1 MKKSST
7 KRLLSYITVHNKLLI
22 ISLLTAI
29 INVFFTLLNPILIG
43 DAIDFIIG
51 KDNVN
56 FQGILKIIG
65 VLILSIILA
74 SLSQWIMTRC
84 TNVITY
90 KTVQSLREDVFNKI
104 NKVPLKYIDSHSH
117 GDIMSRIINDIDQI
131 STGLIQGFSQ
141 LFTGIITIL
150 GTLGIMIAINFKIAL
165 VVVLM
170 TPLSL
175 FVGGFIAKHS
185 KAMFTE
191 QSKIRGEITGYIQEM
206 VGNQKL
212 VKAFSYEDNS
222 QEKFEEINSR
232 LYTSGVK
239 SQFFSSLTN
248 PCTRFVNGIVYATV
262 GIISAISAING
273 NISIGKI
280 SSFLN
285 YANQYTKPFNEISSV
300 ITELQSALA
309 SAERVFEVLDE
320 EDEVLDKE
328 NAIDLKECNGNIE
341 IKDVSF
347 SYNPDV
353 KLIENFNLS
362 VKKGEKIAIVGP
374 TGCGKTTL
382 INLLM
387 RFYNIDSGEIFISGH
402 NINDITRKSSRAMF
416 GMVLQE
422 TWLYSGTIKE
432 NIAYGKPDATDE
444 EIIEAAKMAHAHE
457 FITRLPNGYDT
468 KISGDGNNI
477 SQGQKQLLC
486 IARIMLTKPPMLIL
500 DEATSSIDTR
510 TEIFIQNAFNKMMEG
525 RTSFIVAHRLSTI
538 KEADLILVM
547 NKGHIIEQG
556 THEELI
562 EKKGFYSNLYN
573 SQFSVSTV

>member
-51 KDNVN
+51 KDNVD

-65 VLILSIILA
+65 ILILSIILA

-90 KTVQSLREDVFNKI
+90 KTVAALREDVFNKI

-131 STGLIQGFSQ
+131 STGLLQGFSQ

-170 TPLSL
+170 TPLSIL
-175 FVGGFIAKHS
+175 VGGFIAKSS

-191 QSKIRGEITGYIQEM
+191 QSKIRGEITGYTQEM
-206 VGNQKL
+206 IGNQKL
-212 VKAFSYEDNS
+212 VKAFSYENNS
-222 QEKFEEINSR
+222 EEKFQEINSR

-320 EDEVLDKE
+320 ENEPLDKE
-328 NAIDLKECNGNIE
+328 NAINLKECNGNIE

-347 SYNPDV
+347 SYNPEV

-387 RFYNIDSGEIFISGH
+387 RFYNINSGEIFISGY

-432 NIAYGKPDATDE
+432 NIAYGKPDATDG

-562 EKKGFYSNLYN
+562 EKKGFYANLYN
-573 SQFSVSTV
+573 SQFSVPIS

>member
-51 KDNVN
+51 KDNVD

-320 EDEVLDKE
+320 EDEIKDKE
-328 NAIDLKECNGNIE
+328 NAIDLKECDGNIE

-387 RFYNIDSGEIFISGH
+387 RFYNINSGEIFISGY

-510 TEIFIQNAFNKMMEG
+510 TEIFIQNAFNKMMER

-562 EKKGFYSNLYN
+562 EKNGFYANLYN
-573 SQFSVSTV
+573 SQFSVPIS

>member
-51 KDNVN
+51 KDNVD

-65 VLILSIILA
+65 ILILSIILA

-90 KTVQSLREDVFNKI
+90 KTVAALREDVFNKI

-131 STGLIQGFSQ
+131 STGLLQGFSQ

-170 TPLSL
+170 TPLSIL
-175 FVGGFIAKHS
+175 VGGFIAKSS

-191 QSKIRGEITGYIQEM
+191 QSKIRGEITGYTQEM
-206 VGNQKL
+206 IGNQKL
-212 VKAFSYEDNS
+212 VKAFSYENNS
-222 QEKFEEINSR
+222 EEKFQEINSR

-320 EDEVLDKE
+320 ENEPLDKE
-328 NAIDLKECNGNIE
+328 NAINLKECNGNIE
-341 IKDVSF
+341 IKNVSF
-347 SYNPDV
+347 SYNPEV

-387 RFYNIDSGEIFISGH
+387 RFYNINSGEIFISGY

-562 EKKGFYSNLYN
+562 EKKGFYANLYN
-573 SQFSVSTV
+573 SQFSVPIS

>member
-212 VKAFSYEDNS
+212 VKAFSYENNS

-387 RFYNIDSGEIFISGH
+387 RFYNIDSGEIFISGY

-562 EKKGFYSNLYN
+562 KKKGFYSNLYN
-573 SQFSVSTV
+573 SQFSVPTV

>member
-51 KDNVN
+51 KDNVD

-65 VLILSIILA
+65 ILILSIILA

-90 KTVQSLREDVFNKI
+90 KTVAALREDVFNKI

-131 STGLIQGFSQ
+131 STGLLQGFSQ

-170 TPLSL
+170 TPLSIL
-175 FVGGFIAKHS
+175 VGGFIAKSS

-191 QSKIRGEITGYIQEM
+191 QSKIRGEITGYTQEM
-206 VGNQKL
+206 IGNQKL
-212 VKAFSYEDNS
+212 VKAFSYENNS
-222 QEKFEEINSR
+222 EEKFQEINSR

-320 EDEVLDKE
+320 ENEPLDKE
-328 NAIDLKECNGNIE
+328 NAINLKECNGNIE

-387 RFYNIDSGEIFISGH
+387 RFYNINSGEIFISGY

-432 NIAYGKPDATDE
+432 NIAYGKPNATDK

-562 EKKGFYSNLYN
+562 EKKGFYANLYN
-573 SQFSVSTV
+573 SQFSVPIS

>member
-51 KDNVN
+51 KDNVD

-562 EKKGFYSNLYN
+562 EKNGFYANLYN
-573 SQFSVSTV
+573 SQFSVPIS

>member
-51 KDNVN
+51 KDNVD

-320 EDEVLDKE
+320 EDEIKDKE
-328 NAIDLKECNGNIE
+328 NAIDLKECDGNIE

-510 TEIFIQNAFNKMMEG
+510 TEIFIQNAFNKMMER

-562 EKKGFYSNLYN
+562 EKNGFYANLYN
-573 SQFSVSTV
+573 SQFSVPIS

>member
-51 KDNVN
+51 KDNVD

-347 SYNPDV
+347 SYNPEV

-387 RFYNIDSGEIFISGH
+387 RFYNIDSGEIFISGY

-432 NIAYGKPDATDE
+432 NIAYGKPYATDE

-562 EKKGFYSNLYN
+562 EKKGFYANLYN
-573 SQFSVSTV
+573 SQFSVPVS

>member
-7 KRLLSYITVHNKLLI
+7 KRLLSYITIHNKLLM

-51 KDNVN
+51 KDNVD

-212 VKAFSYEDNS
+212 VKAFSYENNS

-320 EDEVLDKE
+320 EDEALDKE

-562 EKKGFYSNLYN
+562 EKNGFYANLYN
-573 SQFSVSTV
+573 SQFSVPIS

>member
-51 KDNVN
+51 KDNVD

-65 VLILSIILA
+65 ILILSIILA

-90 KTVQSLREDVFNKI
+90 KTVAALREDVFNKI

-131 STGLIQGFSQ
+131 STGLLQGFSQ

-170 TPLSL
+170 TPLSIL
-175 FVGGFIAKHS
+175 VGGFIAKSS

-191 QSKIRGEITGYIQEM
+191 QSKIRGEITGYTQEM
-206 VGNQKL
+206 IGNQKL
-212 VKAFSYEDNS
+212 VKAFSYENNS
-222 QEKFEEINSR
+222 EEKFQEINSR

-320 EDEVLDKE
+320 EDEPLDKE
-328 NAIDLKECNGNIE
+328 NAINLKECNGNIE

-347 SYNPDV
+347 SYNPEV

-387 RFYNIDSGEIFISGH
+387 RFYNINSGEIFISGY

-562 EKKGFYSNLYN
+562 EKNGFYANLYN
-573 SQFSVSTV
+573 SQFSVPIS

>member
-51 KDNVN
+51 KDNVD

-65 VLILSIILA
+65 ILILSIILA

-90 KTVQSLREDVFNKI
+90 KTVAALREDVFNKI

-131 STGLIQGFSQ
+131 STGLLQGFSQ

-170 TPLSL
+170 TPLSIL
-175 FVGGFIAKHS
+175 VGGFIAKSS

-191 QSKIRGEITGYIQEM
+191 QSKIRGEITGYTQEM
-206 VGNQKL
+206 IGNQKL
-212 VKAFSYEDNS
+212 VKAFSYENNS
-222 QEKFEEINSR
+222 EEKFQEINSR

-320 EDEVLDKE
+320 EDEPLDEE
-328 NAIDLKECNGNIE
+328 NAINLKKCNGNIE

-347 SYNPDV
+347 SYNPQV

-387 RFYNIDSGEIFISGH
+387 RFYNINSGEIFISGY

-432 NIAYGKPDATDE
+432 NIAYGKPNATDK

-562 EKKGFYSNLYN
+562 EKKGFYANLYN
-573 SQFSVSTV
+573 SQFSVPIS

>member
-51 KDNVN
+51 KDNVD

-65 VLILSIILA
+65 ILILSIILA

-90 KTVQSLREDVFNKI
+90 KTVAALREDVFNKI

-131 STGLIQGFSQ
+131 STGLLQGFSQ

-170 TPLSL
+170 TPLSIL
-175 FVGGFIAKHS
+175 VGGFIAKSS

-191 QSKIRGEITGYIQEM
+191 QSKIRGEITGYTQEM
-206 VGNQKL
+206 IGNQKL
-212 VKAFSYEDNS
+212 VKAFSYENNS
-222 QEKFEEINSR
+222 EEKFQEINSR

-320 EDEVLDKE
+320 EDEPLDKE
-328 NAIDLKECNGNIE
+328 NAINLKECNGNIE
-341 IKDVSF
+341 IKNVSF
-347 SYNPDV
+347 SYNPEV

-374 TGCGKTTL
+374 TGCGNTTL

-387 RFYNIDSGEIFISGH
+387 RFYNINSGEIFISGY

-562 EKKGFYSNLYN
+562 EKKGFYANLYN
-573 SQFSVSTV
+573 SQFSVPIS

>member
-51 KDNVN
+51 KDNVD

-320 EDEVLDKE
+320 EDEIKDKE
-328 NAIDLKECNGNIE
+328 NAIDLKECDGNIE

-432 NIAYGKPDATDE
+432 NIAYGKPDTTDE

-562 EKKGFYSNLYN
+562 EKNGFYANLYN
-573 SQFSVSTV
+573 SQFSVPIS

>member
-51 KDNVN
+51 KDNVD

-65 VLILSIILA
+65 ILILSIILA

-90 KTVQSLREDVFNKI
+90 KTVAALREDVFNKI

-131 STGLIQGFSQ
+131 STGLLQGFSQ

-170 TPLSL
+170 TPLSIL
-175 FVGGFIAKHS
+175 VGGFIAKSS

-191 QSKIRGEITGYIQEM
+191 QSKIRGEITGYTQEM
-206 VGNQKL
+206 IGNQKL
-212 VKAFSYEDNS
+212 VKAFSYENNS
-222 QEKFEEINSR
+222 EEKFQEINSR

-320 EDEVLDKE
+320 ENEPLDKE
-328 NAIDLKECNGNIE
+328 NAINLKECNGNIE

-347 SYNPDV
+347 SYNPEV

-387 RFYNIDSGEIFISGH
+387 RFYNINSGEIFISGY

-562 EKKGFYSNLYN
+562 EKKGFYAHLYN
-573 SQFSVSTV
+573 SQFSVPIS

>member
-1 MKKSST
+1 MKTSVT

-51 KDNVN
+51 KDNVD

-562 EKKGFYSNLYN
+562 EKNGFYANLYN
-573 SQFSVSTV
+573 SQFSVPIS

>member
-51 KDNVN
+51 KDNVD

-65 VLILSIILA
+65 ILILSIILA

-90 KTVQSLREDVFNKI
+90 KTVAALREDVFNKI

-131 STGLIQGFSQ
+131 STGLLQGFSQ

-170 TPLSL
+170 TPLSIL
-175 FVGGFIAKHS
+175 VGGFIAKSS

-191 QSKIRGEITGYIQEM
+191 QSKIRGEITGYTQEM
-206 VGNQKL
+206 IGNQKL
-212 VKAFSYEDNS
+212 VKAFSYENNS
-222 QEKFEEINSR
+222 EEKFQEINSR

-262 GIISAISAING
+262 GIISAISSING

-320 EDEVLDKE
+320 ENEPLDKE
-328 NAIDLKECNGNIE
+328 NAINLKECNGNIE

-347 SYNPDV
+347 SYNPEV

-387 RFYNIDSGEIFISGH
+387 RFYNINSGEIFISGY

-562 EKKGFYSNLYN
+562 EKKGFYANLYN
-573 SQFSVSTV
+573 SQFSVPIS

>member
-51 KDNVN
+51 KDNVD

-65 VLILSIILA
+65 ILILSIILA

-90 KTVQSLREDVFNKI
+90 KTVAALREDVFNKI

-131 STGLIQGFSQ
+131 STGLLQGFSQ

-170 TPLSL
+170 TPLSIL
-175 FVGGFIAKHS
+175 VGGFIAKSS

-191 QSKIRGEITGYIQEM
+191 QSKIRGEITGYTQEM
-206 VGNQKL
+206 IGNQKL
-212 VKAFSYEDNS
+212 VKAFSYENNS
-222 QEKFEEINSR
+222 EEKFQEINSR

-320 EDEVLDKE
+320 ENEPLDKE
-328 NAIDLKECNGNIE
+328 NAINLKECNGNIE

-347 SYNPDV
+347 SYNPQV

-387 RFYNIDSGEIFISGH
+387 RFYNINSGEIFISGY

-562 EKKGFYSNLYN
+562 EKKGFYANLYN
-573 SQFSVSTV
+573 SQFSVPIS

>member
-29 INVFFTLLNPILIG
+29 INVFFTLLNTILIG

-51 KDNVN
+51 KDNVD

-65 VLILSIILA
+65 ILILSIILA

-90 KTVQSLREDVFNKI
+90 KTVAALREDVFNKI

-131 STGLIQGFSQ
+131 STGLLQGFSQ

-170 TPLSL
+170 TPLSIL
-175 FVGGFIAKHS
+175 VGGFIAKSS

-191 QSKIRGEITGYIQEM
+191 QSKIRGEITGYTQEM
-206 VGNQKL
+206 IGNQKL
-212 VKAFSYEDNS
+212 VKAFSYENNS
-222 QEKFEEINSR
+222 EEKFQEINSR

-320 EDEVLDKE
+320 EDEPLDKE
-328 NAIDLKECNGNIE
+328 NAINLKECNGNIE
-341 IKDVSF
+341 IKNVSF
-347 SYNPDV
+347 SYNPEV

-387 RFYNIDSGEIFISGH
+387 RFYNINSGEIFISGY

-562 EKKGFYSNLYN
+562 EKKGFYANLYN
-573 SQFSVSTV
+573 SQFSVPIS

>member
-51 KDNVN
+51 KDNVD

-65 VLILSIILA
+65 ILILSIILA

-90 KTVQSLREDVFNKI
+90 KTVAALREDVFNKI

-131 STGLIQGFSQ
+131 STGLLQGFSQ

-170 TPLSL
+170 TPLSIL
-175 FVGGFIAKHS
+175 VGGFIAKSS

-191 QSKIRGEITGYIQEM
+191 QSKIRGEITGYTQEM
-206 VGNQKL
+206 IGNQKL
-212 VKAFSYEDNS
+212 VKAFSYENNS
-222 QEKFEEINSR
+222 EEKFQEINSR

-320 EDEVLDKE
+320 EDEPLDEE
-328 NAIDLKECNGNIE
+328 NAINLKKCNGNIE

-347 SYNPDV
+347 SYNPQV

-387 RFYNIDSGEIFISGH
+387 RFYNINSGEIFISGY

-562 EKKGFYSNLYN
+562 EKKGFYANLYN
-573 SQFSVSTV
+573 SQFSVPIS

>member
-51 KDNVN
+51 KDNVD

-320 EDEVLDKE
+320 EDEIKDKE
-328 NAIDLKECNGNIE
+328 NAIDLKECDGNIE

-457 FITRLPNGYDT
+457 FITRFPNGYDT

-510 TEIFIQNAFNKMMEG
+510 TEIFIQNAFNKMMER

-562 EKKGFYSNLYN
+562 EKNGFYANLYN
-573 SQFSVSTV
+573 SQFSVPIS

>member
-51 KDNVN
+51 KDNVD

-65 VLILSIILA
+65 ILILSIILA

-90 KTVQSLREDVFNKI
+90 KTVAALREDVFNKI

-131 STGLIQGFSQ
+131 STGLLQGFSQ

-170 TPLSL
+170 TPLSIL
-175 FVGGFIAKHS
+175 VGGFIAKSS

-191 QSKIRGEITGYIQEM
+191 QSKIRGEITGYTQEM
-206 VGNQKL
+206 IGNQKL
-212 VKAFSYEDNS
+212 VKAFSYENNS
-222 QEKFEEINSR
+222 EEKFQEINSR

-320 EDEVLDKE
+320 ENEPLDKE
-328 NAIDLKECNGNIE
+328 NAINLKECNGNIE
-341 IKDVSF
+341 IKNVSF
-347 SYNPDV
+347 SYNPQV

-387 RFYNIDSGEIFISGH
+387 RFYNINSGEIFISGY

-562 EKKGFYSNLYN
+562 EKKGFYANLYN
-573 SQFSVSTV
+573 SQFSVPIS

>member
-51 KDNVN
+51 KDNVD

-65 VLILSIILA
+65 ILILSIILA

-90 KTVQSLREDVFNKI
+90 KTVAALREDVFNKI

-131 STGLIQGFSQ
+131 STGLLQGFSQ

-191 QSKIRGEITGYIQEM
+191 QSKIRGEITGYTQEM
-206 VGNQKL
+206 IGNQKL
-212 VKAFSYEDNS
+212 VKAFSYENNS
-222 QEKFEEINSR
+222 EEKFQEINSR

-320 EDEVLDKE
+320 EDEPLDKE
-328 NAIDLKECNGNIE
+328 NAINLKECNGNIE
-341 IKDVSF
+341 IKNVSF
-347 SYNPDV
+347 SYNPQV

-374 TGCGKTTL
+374 TGRGKTTL

-562 EKKGFYSNLYN
+562 EKKGFYANLYN
-573 SQFSVSTV
+573 SQFSVPIS

>member
-51 KDNVN
+51 KDNVD

-65 VLILSIILA
+65 ILILSIILA

-90 KTVQSLREDVFNKI
+90 KTVAALREDVFNKI

-131 STGLIQGFSQ
+131 STGLLQGFSQ

-170 TPLSL
+170 TPLSIL
-175 FVGGFIAKHS
+175 VGGFIAKSS

-191 QSKIRGEITGYIQEM
+191 QSKIRGEITGYTQEM
-206 VGNQKL
+206 IGNQKL
-212 VKAFSYEDNS
+212 VKAFSYENNS
-222 QEKFEEINSR
+222 EEKFQEINSR

-320 EDEVLDKE
+320 EDEPLDKE
-328 NAIDLKECNGNIE
+328 NAINLKECNGNIE

-347 SYNPDV
+347 SYNPEV

-387 RFYNIDSGEIFISGH
+387 RFYNINSGEIFISGY

-432 NIAYGKPDATDE
+432 NIAYGKPDATDD

-562 EKKGFYSNLYN
+562 EKKGFYANLYN
-573 SQFSVSTV
+573 SQFSVPIS

>member
-1 MKKSST
+1 MKNSST
-7 KRLLSYITVHNKLLI
+7 KRLLSYITIHNKLLI

-51 KDNVN
+51 KDNVD

-65 VLILSIILA
+65 ILILSIILA

-320 EDEVLDKE
+320 EDEIKDKE

-387 RFYNIDSGEIFISGH
+387 RFYNINSGEIFISGH

>member
-51 KDNVN
+51 KDNVD

-65 VLILSIILA
+65 ILILSIILA

-90 KTVQSLREDVFNKI
+90 KTVAALREDVFNKI

-131 STGLIQGFSQ
+131 STGLLQGFSQ

-170 TPLSL
+170 TPLSIL
-175 FVGGFIAKHS
+175 VGGFIAKSS

-191 QSKIRGEITGYIQEM
+191 QSKIRGEITGYTQEM
-206 VGNQKL
+206 IGNQKL
-212 VKAFSYEDNS
+212 VKAFSYENNS
-222 QEKFEEINSR
+222 EEKFQEINSR

-320 EDEVLDKE
+320 EDEPLDKE
-328 NAIDLKECNGNIE
+328 NAINLKECNGNIE

-347 SYNPDV
+347 SYNPEV

-387 RFYNIDSGEIFISGH
+387 RFYNINSGEIFISGY

-562 EKKGFYSNLYN
+562 EKKGFYANLYN
-573 SQFSVSTV
+573 SQFSVPIS

>member
-51 KDNVN
+51 KDNVD

-65 VLILSIILA
+65 ILILSIILA

-90 KTVQSLREDVFNKI
+90 KTVAALREDVFNKI

-117 GDIMSRIINDIDQI
+117 GDIMSRIISDIDQI
-131 STGLIQGFSQ
+131 STGLLQGFSQ

-170 TPLSL
+170 TPLSIL
-175 FVGGFIAKHS
+175 VGGFIAKSS

-191 QSKIRGEITGYIQEM
+191 QSKIRGEITGYTQEM
-206 VGNQKL
+206 IGNQKL
-212 VKAFSYEDNS
+212 VKAFSYENNS
-222 QEKFEEINSR
+222 EEKFQEINSR

-320 EDEVLDKE
+320 ENEPLDKE
-328 NAIDLKECNGNIE
+328 NAINLKECNGNIE

-347 SYNPDV
+347 SYNPEV

-387 RFYNIDSGEIFISGH
+387 RFYNINSGEIFISGY

-562 EKKGFYSNLYN
+562 EKKGFYANLYN
-573 SQFSVSTV
+573 SQFSVPIS

>member
-51 KDNVN
+51 KDNVD

-65 VLILSIILA
+65 ILILSIILA

-90 KTVQSLREDVFNKI
+90 KTVAALREDVFNKM

-131 STGLIQGFSQ
+131 STGLLQGFSQ

-170 TPLSL
+170 TPLSIL
-175 FVGGFIAKHS
+175 VGGFIAKSS

-191 QSKIRGEITGYIQEM
+191 QSKIRGEITGYTQEM
-206 VGNQKL
+206 IGNQKL
-212 VKAFSYEDNS
+212 VKAFSYENNS
-222 QEKFEEINSR
+222 EEKFQEINSR

-320 EDEVLDKE
+320 ENEPLDKE
-328 NAIDLKECNGNIE
+328 NAINLKECNGNIE

-387 RFYNIDSGEIFISGH
+387 RFYNINSGEIFISGY

-432 NIAYGKPDATDE
+432 NIAYGKPNATDK

-562 EKKGFYSNLYN
+562 EKKGFYANLYN
-573 SQFSVSTV
+573 SQFSVPIS

>member
-1 MKKSST
+1 MKNSST
-7 KRLLSYITVHNKLLI
+7 KRLLSYITIHNKLLI

-51 KDNVN
+51 KDNVD
-56 FQGILKIIG
+56 FQSILKIIG
-65 VLILSIILA
+65 VLIVSIILA

-212 VKAFSYEDNS
+212 VKAFSYENNS

-387 RFYNIDSGEIFISGH
+387 RFYNIDSGEIFISGY

>member
-51 KDNVN
+51 KDNVD
-56 FQGILKIIG
+56 FQGLLKIIG
-65 VLILSIILA
+65 ILILSIILA

-90 KTVQSLREDVFNKI
+90 KTVAALREDVFNKI

-131 STGLIQGFSQ
+131 STGLLQGFSQ

-170 TPLSL
+170 TPLSIL
-175 FVGGFIAKHS
+175 VGGFIAKSS

-191 QSKIRGEITGYIQEM
+191 QSKIRGEITGYTQEM
-206 VGNQKL
+206 IGNQKL
-212 VKAFSYEDNS
+212 VKAFSYENNS
-222 QEKFEEINSR
+222 EEKFQEINSR

-320 EDEVLDKE
+320 ENEPLDKE
-328 NAIDLKECNGNIE
+328 NAINLKECNGNIE

-387 RFYNIDSGEIFISGH
+387 RFYNINSGEIFISGY

-432 NIAYGKPDATDE
+432 NIAYGKPNATDK

-562 EKKGFYSNLYN
+562 EKKGFYANLYN
-573 SQFSVSTV
+573 SQFSVPIS

>member
-7 KRLLSYITVHNKLLI
+7 KRLLSYITIHNKLLM

-51 KDNVN
+51 KDNVD

-65 VLILSIILA
+65 ILILSIILA

-212 VKAFSYEDNS
+212 VKAFSYENNS

-320 EDEVLDKE
+320 EDEIKDKE

-562 EKKGFYSNLYN
+562 EKKGFYANLYN
-573 SQFSVSTV
+573 SQFSVPVS

>member
-1 MKKSST
+1 MKTSVT

-51 KDNVN
+51 KDNVD
-56 FQGILKIIG
+56 FQSILKIIG
-65 VLILSIILA
+65 VLIVSIILA

-150 GTLGIMIAINFKIAL
+150 VTLGIMIAINFKIAL

-320 EDEVLDKE
+320 EDEIKDKE

-387 RFYNIDSGEIFISGH
+387 RFYNINSGEIFISGY

-444 EIIEAAKMAHAHE
+444 EIIEAAKMAHSHE

>member
-7 KRLLSYITVHNKLLI
+7 KRLLSYITIHNKLLM

-51 KDNVN
+51 KDNVD

-65 VLILSIILA
+65 ILILSIILA

-212 VKAFSYEDNS
+212 VKAFSYENNS

-320 EDEVLDKE
+320 EDEIKDKE

-432 NIAYGKPDATDE
+432 NIAYGKPNATDE

-562 EKKGFYSNLYN
+562 EKKGFYANLYN
-573 SQFSVSTV
+573 SQFSVPVS

>member
-328 NAIDLKECNGNIE
+328 NVIDLKECNGNIE

-387 RFYNIDSGEIFISGH
+387 RFYNIDSGEIFISGY

-562 EKKGFYSNLYN
+562 EKKGFYANLYN
-573 SQFSVSTV
+573 SQFSVPIA

>member
-51 KDNVN
+51 KDNVD

-65 VLILSIILA
+65 ILILSIILA

-90 KTVQSLREDVFNKI
+90 KTVAALREDVFNKI

-131 STGLIQGFSQ
+131 STGLLQGFSQ

-170 TPLSL
+170 TPLSIL
-175 FVGGFIAKHS
+175 VGGFIAKSS

-191 QSKIRGEITGYIQEM
+191 QSKIRGEITGYTQEM
-206 VGNQKL
+206 IGNQKL
-212 VKAFSYEDNS
+212 VKAFSYENNS
-222 QEKFEEINSR
+222 EEKFQEINSR

-320 EDEVLDKE
+320 EDEPLDKE
-328 NAIDLKECNGNIE
+328 NAINLKECNGNIE
-341 IKDVSF
+341 IKNVSF
-347 SYNPDV
+347 SYNPQV

-387 RFYNIDSGEIFISGH
+387 RFYNINSGEIFISGY

-562 EKKGFYSNLYN
+562 EKNGFYANLYN
-573 SQFSVSTV
+573 SQFSVPIS

>member
-7 KRLLSYITVHNKLLI
+7 KRLLSYITIHNKLLM

-51 KDNVN
+51 KDNVD

-65 VLILSIILA
+65 ILILSIILA

-212 VKAFSYEDNS
+212 VKAFSYENNS

-320 EDEVLDKE
+320 EDEIKDKE

-387 RFYNIDSGEIFISGH
+387 RFYNINSGEIFISGH

-432 NIAYGKPDATDE
+432 NIAYGKPYATDE

-562 EKKGFYSNLYN
+562 EKKGFYANLYN
-573 SQFSVSTV
+573 SQFSVPVS

>member
-51 KDNVN
+51 KDNVD

-320 EDEVLDKE
+320 EDEIKDKE
-328 NAIDLKECNGNIE
+328 NAIDLKECDGNIE

-562 EKKGFYSNLYN
+562 EKNGFYANLYN
-573 SQFSVSTV
+573 SQFSVPIS

>member
-51 KDNVN
+51 KDNVD

-320 EDEVLDKE
+320 EDEALDKE
-328 NAIDLKECNGNIE
+328 NAIDLKECDGNIE

-432 NIAYGKPDATDE
+432 NIAYGKPNATDE

-562 EKKGFYSNLYN
+562 EKKGFYANLYN
-573 SQFSVSTV
+573 SQFSVPIS